1 MIQIQLQSAGKKF
14 QKQWVFRNLQLHIN
28 GSDKLAITGLNG
40 SGKSTLLQII
50 SGFQT
55 LTEGTIQFSS
65 DGNDIPIDQW
75 YHYLSYAAPY
85 IDLPEEYN
93 LHELLSFYSSFKP
106 FQNNLSI
113 DHVVDIMQLGSSAD
127 KAIKHFSSGM
137 KQRLKLSMALLSDTP
152 VLLLDEPLSN
162 LDKNGHAWY
171 HELIQKYA
179 GHKTIL
185 VCSNNIEEEISFC
198 KTKLDI
204 HDFKI

>member
-14 QKQWVFRNLQLHIN
+14 QKQWVFRNLQLYIK
-28 GSDKLAITGLNG
+28 GSEKLAITGLNG

-55 LTEGTIQFSS
+55 LTEGSIHFSL
-65 DGNDIPIDQW
+65 DGNTIPIDQW
-75 YHYLSYAAPY
+75 YLQLSYAAPY

-106 FQNNLSI
+106 FQHNLPI
-113 DHVVDIMQLGSSAD
+113 DEVIDIMQLGNSAD

-137 KQRLKLSMALLSDTP
+137 KQRLKLSMAILSDTP

-171 HELIQKYA
+171 HEMVQKYA
-179 GHKTIL
+179 TQKTII
-185 VCSNNIEEEISFC
+185 VCSNNIEEEIRFC
-198 KTKLDI
+198 NSKLDI

>member
-14 QKQWVFRNLQLHIN
+14 QKQWVFRNLQLHIK
-28 GSDKLAITGLNG
+28 GSEKLAITGLNG

-50 SGFQT
+50 SGFQS
-55 LTEGTIQFSS
+55 LTEGSIHFSL
-65 DGNDIPIDQW
+65 NENTIPIDQW
-75 YHYLSYAAPY
+75 YHQLTYAAPY

-93 LHELLSFYSSFKP
+93 LQELLSFYSSFKP
-106 FQNNLSI
+106 FQNNLSNEDVI
-113 DHVVDIMQLGSSAD
+113 DIMQLGNSSN

-137 KQRLKLSMALLSDTP
+137 KQRLKLSMAILSDTP

-185 VCSNNIEEEISFC
+185 VCSNNIEEEIRFC
-198 KTKLDI
+198 NSKLDI
-204 HDFKI
+204 HDFKM

>member
-14 QKQWVFRNLQLHIN
+14 QKQWVFRNLELHIQ
-28 GSDKLAITGLNG
+28 GTEKLAITGLNG

-50 SGFQT
+50 SGFQSLNEGNIQYT
-55 LTEGTIQFSS
+55 L
-65 DGNDIPIDQW
+65 DGNSIPIEQW
-75 YHYLSYAAPY
+75 YHQISYAAPY

-93 LHELLSFYSSFKP
+93 IQELLSFYGSFKA
-106 FQNNLSI
+106 FQNKLSI
-113 DHVVDIMQLGSSAD
+113 PEVIEIMQLGSNNN

-137 KQRLKLSMALLSDTP
+137 KQRLKLSMAILSDTP

-171 HELIQKYA
+171 QELIEKYA
-179 GHKTIL
+179 KHKTII
-185 VCSNNIEEEISFC
+185 VCSNHIEEEIIFC
-198 KTKLDI
+198 TSKLDI

>member
-14 QKQWVFRNLQLHIN
+14 QKQWVFRNLPLHIQ
-28 GSDKLAITGLNG
+28 GAEKIAITGLNG

-50 SGFQT
+50 SGFQS
-55 LTEGTIQFSS
+55 LTEGSIQFSLE
-65 DGNDIPIDQW
+65 GKTIPIDQW
-75 YHYLSYAAPY
+75 YHHLSYAAPY

-106 FQNNLSI
+106 FQQNLLI
-113 DHVVDIMQLGSSAD
+113 EEVIDIMQLGNSTN

-137 KQRLKLSMALLSDTP
+137 KQRLKLSMAILSNTP

-162 LDKNGHAWY
+162 LDKMGHVWY
-171 HELIQKYA
+171 QEVIEKYTKQ
-179 GHKTIL
+179 KTII
-185 VCSNNIEEEISFC
+185 VCSNHIEEEIIFC
-198 KTKLDI
+198 TSKLDI

>member
-14 QKQWVFRNLQLHIN
+14 QKQWVFRNLQLHIS
-28 GSDKLAITGLNG
+28 GFEKLAITGLNG

-50 SGFQT
+50 SGFQS
-55 LTEGTIQFSS
+55 LTEGTIHFSL
-65 DGNDIPIDQW
+65 DGNTIPIDQW
-75 YHYLSYAAPY
+75 YHQLSYAAPY

-93 LHELLSFYSSFKP
+93 LQELLSFYSSFKP
-106 FQNNLSI
+106 FQSNLSI
-113 DHVVDIMQLGSSAD
+113 DDVINIMQLENNN

-137 KQRLKLSMALLSDTP
+137 KQRLKLSMAILSNTP

-162 LDKNGHAWY
+162 LDKNGHIWY

-179 GHKTIL
+179 GHKTIV

-204 HDFKI
+204 HDFKL